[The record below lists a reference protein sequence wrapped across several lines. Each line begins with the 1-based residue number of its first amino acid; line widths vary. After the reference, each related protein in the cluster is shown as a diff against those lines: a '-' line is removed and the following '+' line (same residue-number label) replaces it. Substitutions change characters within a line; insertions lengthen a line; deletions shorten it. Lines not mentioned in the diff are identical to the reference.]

1 MLRILNYVHPFTLF
15 MFMVQINRFYDGL
28 YDFKCML
35 IKMQIFIYYEIIKL
49 AYSTVL
55 WAGMRQG

>member
-1 MLRILNYVHPFTLF
+1 MLRILNHVHPFTLF
-15 MFMVQINRFYDGL
+15 MFMVFYDGL